1 MSTYLFYTVGKVEIG
16 FGYTYSFHGE
26 VKDGKAMGE
35 GIAEIFSQT
44 VRGTWKSSS

>member
-1 MSTYLFYTVGKVEIG
+1 MSTYLFYTVGEVEIG

-35 GIAEIFSQT
+35 GIAENSNVAFRSIVVS
-44 VRGTWKSSS
+44 